1 MTQVAILIELIVREA
16 CAEYASACFGEES
29 QFEGALPVLSSLPR
43 GSRRQGRA
51 RGAARRAPRVGCAEP
66 VTAALPRA
74 AAMPTGNPAR
84 DIGEDHDGQDLIRS
98 RRGGRFYSCE

>member
-1 MTQVAILIELIVREA
+1 MPSRKLANSRTMRTSHKSEA
-16 CAEYASACFGEES
+16 R
-29 QFEGALPVLSSLPR
+29 LPVLSNLPR

-74 AAMPTGNPAR
+74 AAMPTGNLAR
-84 DIGEDHDGQDLIRS
+84 DIGEDHDGQDFIRS
-98 RRGGRFYSCE
+98 RRGGWFYSCE